1 MIYGSAL
8 GGAALAF
15 LFFMKRVG
23 RRTQEV
29 VKRMLCCLMSASDST
44 LSTRFCLELT
54 KAQC

>member
-44 LSTRFCLELT
+44 LNTRFCLELT